1 MDCDMPKDPRT
12 LAAATLAAAMVA
24 ALPAGASADEDG
36 VLKIGAPLALT
47 GGLADEGKKQQ
58 DVWNLWLKKLKEKGG
73 LTVNGETLPI
83 EIIEYDYQTEGNR
96 AGQLAEKLITD
107 DGVDVLMAP
116 FGSGHT
122 KIVSAVAERY
132 QVPLLACVSSSVAV
146 YDQGFSYLFGTLAPN
161 AGITESMVSYF
172 KENMPELK
180 SIAIYGRDDVFP
192 RSMAASAA
200 TAAEEAGIDIV
211 YNELYAVGT
220 MDHAAAL
227 SAIKAADPDWIYMT
241 GYTQDLILGRKQIA
255 DLDAGAPII
264 SMLTGPAYREFTEG
278 LGELADGV
286 TSATWWHHAT
296 NYTDGYGVWPT
307 TQDFYKDF
315 TDEFGVD
322 PDYVHA
328 SCAAA
333 AEVVVKAVSEAG
345 GTDKQAV
352 RDALAATDM
361 MTFYGPIKFGDNGMN
376 QSREEPIIQ
385 VQGEDIKVL
394 FPPIIKDADFQV
406 VE

>member
-1 MDCDMPKDPRT
+1 MSKDHRNIVSAAIA
-12 LAAATLAAAMVA
+12 LAVAAAV
-24 ALPAGASADEDG
+24 PGVASADDDG

-58 DVWNLWLKKLKEKGG
+58 DVWALWLKKLNEKGG
-73 LTVNGETLPI
+73 ITVDGKTLPI
-83 EIIEYDYQTEGNR
+83 EFIHYDYQTEGNR

-132 QVPLLACVSSSVAV
+132 QVPLLACVSSSTAV

-161 AGITESMVSYF
+161 SGITESKVTF
-172 KENMPELK
+172 FQEKMPELK

-192 RSMAASAA
+192 RSMAVAA
-200 TAAEEAGIDIV
+200 ANAAEEAGLDIV

-227 SAIKAADPDWIYMT
+227 SAIKAEDPDWIYMT
-241 GYTQDLILGRKQIA
+241 GYTQDLILGRKQMS
-255 DLDAGAPII
+255 DLDAEAPII
-264 SMLTGPAYREFTEG
+264 SMLVGPAYREFTEG
-278 LGELADGV
+278 LGPLANGV
-286 TSATWWHHAT
+286 TSATWWHFAT
-296 NYTDGYGVWPT
+296 NFTDGYGVWPT
-307 TQDFYKDF
+307 TQDFYQDF
-315 TDEFGVD
+315 LDEFGVD

-333 AEVVVKAVSEAG
+333 ADVIVKAVVDTG
-345 GTDKQAV
+345 GTDKAAV
-352 RDALAATDM
+352 RDALAETDI
-361 MTFYGPIKFGDNGMN
+361 MTFYGPIKFGANGMN
-376 QSREEPIIQ
+376 EEREEPIIQ
-385 VQGEDIKVL
+385 VQDEVIKVL
-394 FPPIIKDADFQV
+394 SPAIIKDAEF
-406 VE
+406 ETIE